1 MESTKKYHTVLSL
14 ASFVCLVGREKDP
27 WQALLTVTG
36 CAHPALSVPLS
47 LVKSTLNMK
56 LEGGKR
62 PAHTQDS
69 NTGWAPE
76 TTGHE
81 GECAGYMLFKKDYS
95 ILWKH
100 IIFIWKVKH
109 TYCFNNT
116 TYLLRLHRYMENGSY
131 IFKWEERH
139 RSATS
144 ADMYITFLY
153 LSEWNEIL

>member
-1 MESTKKYHTVLSL
+1 M
-14 ASFVCLVGREKDP
+14 
-27 WQALLTVTG
+27 
-36 CAHPALSVPLS
+36 
-47 LVKSTLNMK
+47 
-56 LEGGKR
+56 EGGKR
-62 PAHTQDS
+62 SAHTEDS
-69 NTGWAPE
+69 NIGWAPE
-76 TTGHE
+76 TTGCE
-81 GECAGYMLFKKDYS
+81 GECAGYMLFKKGYS
-95 ILWKH
+95 ILRKH

-116 TYLLRLHRYMENGSY
+116 TYHLGLHRYMENGSY